1 MKGALIIAAA
11 LAMAGPVLAQDTA
24 AEDGWDVLT
33 QEDEHIAGVSFSSG
47 IALMFRCGPNPGGT
61 KYFQAFVTGL
71 PAAEG
76 RRRVLEIARPG
87 GQFETQMW
95 TVATSSTAA
104 LSPDSARLARGV
116 RLGGAF
122 AIRVPADGQQ
132 PAREFRMELPS
143 DPAGIDA
150 ALTACGASLVDEADA
165 VQPAHTIPGNGVYW
179 RSHPTPRYPDRALAR
194 GIKAGRVEISCAV
207 TADGRTQDCEIVS
220 EDPPQAG
227 FGREALAAA
236 RQATLEPREPDAPD
250 RGRITFPI
258 TFRIQ

>member
-1 MKGALIIAAA
+1 MRTALILTAA
-11 LAMAGPVLAQDTA
+11 LALATPALAQ
-24 AEDGWDVLT
+24 DGWDVLARN
-33 QEDEHIAGVSFSSG
+33 DEQIAGVSFSSG
-47 IALMFRCGPNPGGT
+47 IALMFRCAPSPVGT
-61 KYFQAFVTGL
+61 KYFQAFLTGL
-71 PAAEG
+71 PAVEG
-76 RRRVLEIARPG
+76 RRRVLEISRPG
-87 GQFETQMW
+87 GELESQMW
-95 TVATSSTAA
+95 SVATSATAA
-104 LSPDSARLARGV
+104 ISPDPARLARGA

-122 AIRVPADGQQ
+122 AIRVPADGDQ
-132 PAREFRMELPS
+132 PAREFRMDLPS
-143 DPAGIDA
+143 DPAGLDA
-150 ALTACGASLVDEADA
+150 ALTACNAPLVDEADA

-220 EDPPQAG
+220 EDPPNAG
-227 FGREALAAA
+227 FGQEALAAA